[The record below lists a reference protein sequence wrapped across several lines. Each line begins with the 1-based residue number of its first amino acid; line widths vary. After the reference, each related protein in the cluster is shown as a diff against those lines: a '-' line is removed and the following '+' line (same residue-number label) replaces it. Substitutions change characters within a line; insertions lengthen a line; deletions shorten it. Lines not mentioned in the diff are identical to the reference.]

1 MRKALFVGIN
11 NYPGSPLHCC
21 INDANVVAAILE
33 TNGDG
38 SPNFET
44 RVETDVPTKSALKK
58 MIVDLFDGESDCALF
73 FFSGHGYINELGG
86 YIITPDYK
94 SYDEGVSMDEILVL
108 AGKSE
113 ARNKII
119 ILDCCH
125 SGAFGTPAILG
136 NGASLLH
143 KGVTILTACRENEPA
158 IEKGDHGIFSSLLID
173 ALRGGAADVGGNI
186 TPGSLYAYIDN
197 SLSWW
202 KQRPVFKT
210 NIIRFISLRRIA
222 PSVSLEVLKKIV
234 EFFPTPE
241 QEYKLDPSFEFT
253 NTPAMHQPLVEPFTK
268 DENVAKFKIL
278 QKFQSVGL
286 VVPEGAD
293 HMYFA
298 AMQSKSC
305 RLTALGYHYWRLA
318 KQKKI

>member
-1 MRKALFVGIN
+1 MRKALLVGIN
-11 NYPGSPLHCC
+11 NYPDSPLSCC
-21 INDANVVAAILE
+21 INDASVVGAILE

-38 SPNFET
+38 SPNFEVH
-44 RVETDVPTKSALKK
+44 VETDVPTKSALRK
-58 MIVDLFDGESDCALF
+58 MIANLFEGESDCALF
-73 FFSGHGYINELGG
+73 FFSGHGYVNELGG
-86 YIITPDYK
+86 FIITPDYK

-119 ILDCCH
+119 ILDCCY
-125 SGAFGTPAILG
+125 SGVFGTPAILG

-143 KGVTILTACRENEPA
+143 KGITILTACRDKEVA
-158 IEKGDHGIFSSLLID
+158 VEKGDHGIFSSLLID
-173 ALRGGAADVGGNI
+173 ALRGGAADVSGNI

-210 NIIRFISLRRIA
+210 NIIRFISLRRIT
-222 PSVSLEVLKKIV
+222 PSVLPEVLKKII

-241 QEYKLDPSFEFT
+241 QEYKLNPSFEFT
-253 NTPAMHQPLVEPFTK
+253 NTPATHQPLIEPFAL
-268 DENVAKFKIL
+268 DENVVKFKTL
-278 QKFQSVGL
+278 QKLQSVGL
-286 VVPEGAD
+286 VVPVDAE

>member
-1 MRKALFVGIN
+1 MRKALLVGIN
-11 NYPGSPLHCC
+11 NYPGSPLRFC
-21 INDANVVAAILE
+21 INDASIVGAILE

-44 RVETDVPTKSALKK
+44 RVEKDVSTKSALKK
-58 MIVDLFDGESDCALF
+58 MIVDLFQGESDCAFF
-73 FFSGHGYINELGG
+73 FFSGHGYVNELGG

-136 NGASLLH
+136 TGASLLH

-158 IEKGDHGIFSSLLID
+158 VEKEKHGIFSNLLID
-173 ALRGGAADVGGNI
+173 ALRGGAADVSGNI

-197 SLSWW
+197 SLGWW

-210 NIIRFISLRRIA
+210 NIIRFVSLRRIT
-222 PSVSLEVLKKIV
+222 PSVSQEELKRII

-241 QEYKLDPSFEFT
+241 QEFNLNPSFEFT
-253 NTPAMHQPLVEPFTK
+253 NTPAKHQPLVEPFAI
-268 DENVAKFKIL
+268 DENVVKFKIL
-278 QKFQSVGL
+278 QKLQSVGL
-286 VVPEGAD
+286 VVPVDAE

-298 AMQSKSC
+298 AIESKSC
-305 RLTALGYHYWRLA
+305 RLTAL
-318 KQKKI
+318 